1 MRVVALKPGYYGGL
15 RAVGE
20 LFEVADDAK
29 ASWFAPVDAEQEET
43 EQEEPEREEPEREE
57 TAAHKGK
64 SSRKKAAAADDLV

>member
-15 RAVGE
+15 RVAGE
-20 LFEVADDAK
+20 LFDVDDGAK
-29 ASWFAPVDAEQEET
+29 SSWFAPVDVKQ
-43 EQEEPEREEPEREE
+43 EEPEREE